1 MGRTVMSKYTT
12 RQLEGLEL
20 FVYLM
25 DRFDSTPEEALQTM
39 KKHKQDTEEVERI
52 LKQIKTERNK

>member
-1 MGRTVMSKYTT
+1 MSKYTT
-12 RQLEGLEL
+12 KRLEGLEL

-39 KKHKQDTEEVERI
+39 KKHKQDTAEVERI

>member
-1 MGRTVMSKYTT
+1 MSKYTT

>member
-1 MGRTVMSKYTT
+1 MSKYTT

-39 KKHKQDTEEVERI
+39 KKHKQDITEVKRM